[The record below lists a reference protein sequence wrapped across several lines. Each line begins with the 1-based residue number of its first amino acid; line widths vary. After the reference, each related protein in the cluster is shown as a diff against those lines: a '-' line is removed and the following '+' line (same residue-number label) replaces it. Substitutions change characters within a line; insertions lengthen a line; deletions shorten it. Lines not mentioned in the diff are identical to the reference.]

1 MFDLLSEPLMADRL
15 SKGDLLIIELFFAFE
30 ALIGDLFV
38 LRSAE
43 LFYVNTLDDESL
55 FDLKKSRAG
64 VVAFFL
70 EDENP

>member
-1 MFDLLSEPLMADRL
+1 MFDLLSEPFMADLL
-15 SKGDLLIIELFFAFE
+15 SKGDLLNIELFFAFE
-30 ALIGDLFV
+30 SLIGDLLV

-43 LFYVNTLDDESL
+43 LFSVKTLDDESL